1 MVERNNEEDF
11 RPTKVLLHD
20 GCMYILDRND
30 YDEDCVWQWALGT
43 ACGRVLA
50 GPGSTLNG
58 VNNFGEISDIAIDAA
73 GDLYILENGDENIG
87 RVVR

>member
-1 MVERNNEEDF
+1 MVDCSNEENF
-11 RPTKVLLHD
+11 SPIKVLLHD
-20 GCMYILDRND
+20 GSLYMLDENEGHAR
-30 YDEDCVWQWALGT
+30 VWQWPLGT

-50 GPGSTLNG
+50 GPGSALNG
-58 VNNFGEISDIAIDAA
+58 VNHLMFIVDIAIDAA